1 MEHCFASA
9 SKPRAVA
16 PRRLPYHLGARR
28 WISPASE
35 RSRRDSPYCRCLPPL
50 SSPLV
55 LPRAPQRHV
64 GPNSH
69 APSLV
74 ILEPSPTGAPETER
88 RGDRRTFV
96 GAFIAGGKEGES
108 YLRA

>member
-16 PRRLPYHLGARR
+16 LRRLPYHLGARR
-28 WISPASE
+28 WISPH
-35 RSRRDSPYCRCLPPL
+35 SPPGFALLSVSAAAELPPCA
-50 SSPLV
+50 PP
-55 LPRAPQRHV
+55 PRAPQRHV